1 MVILAFLMA
10 GFLHFQSPNIPDRD
24 SLYYIRDAWL
34 LRTNSLFDTQ
44 FPWTYYS
51 SIRLLGSDIWYGGIL
66 LLIPFTYF
74 SNLFLGVKL
83 AGVIFTASLLTG
95 FFWILERHNIAL
107 KFFWPFFML
116 FAVPNALFQ
125 FLMTRP
131 QTPSF
136 LFSLIIF
143 SLLALGNWQ
152 YLFLAS
158 AALVFF
164 HLNYFWIEILIF

>member
-1 MVILAFLMA
+1 MTKINFRQIGIMVILAFLMA

-51 SIRLLGSDIWYGGIL
+51 SIRLLGSDIWYGGTL

-83 AGVIFTASLLTG
+83 AGVIFT
-95 FFWILERHNIAL
+95 
-107 KFFWPFFML
+107 
-116 FAVPNALFQ
+116 
-125 FLMTRP
+125 
-131 QTPSF
+131 
-136 LFSLIIF
+136 
-143 SLLALGNWQ
+143 
-152 YLFLAS
+152 
-158 AALVFF
+158 
-164 HLNYFWIEILIF
+164 